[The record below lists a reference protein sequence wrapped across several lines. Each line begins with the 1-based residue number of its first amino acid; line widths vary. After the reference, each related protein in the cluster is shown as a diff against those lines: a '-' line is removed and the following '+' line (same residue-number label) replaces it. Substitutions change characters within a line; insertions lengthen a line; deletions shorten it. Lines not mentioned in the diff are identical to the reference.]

1 MQGRTK
7 KGFAELTS
15 KFRGAVL
22 AAFAVAFAACVLGTS
37 VVAGAASSTSGTGP
51 VAHTAGLKKCLKKA
65 KQIQDPVK
73 RKKAKKKCHLK
84 FGSAPGTGT
93 GTGTG
98 TGSNPLANCTATN
111 KCATSLTMTGCPPPS
126 ADTSRALPVSV
137 SGVLSPDAG
146 GSPISISYYT
156 YSGPAHTS
164 THNDATVLTEANG
177 AWSFS
182 YTPGSPGTGE
192 VGEGLYASFNG
203 DATRNASLTAVCN
216 WYSN

>member
-1 MQGRTK
+1 MQNSSDRRHVGWADK
-7 KGFAELTS
+7 L
-15 KFRGAVL
+15 RGS
-22 AAFAVAFAACVLGTS
+22 VLGAI
-37 VVAGAASSTSGTGP
+37 VVCVVFALIPGAAMATQQADGAGP

-65 KQIQDPVK
+65 KQIQNPVK

-84 FGSAPGTGT
+84 FGSAP
-93 GTGTG
+93 GTG

-111 KCATSLTMTGCPPPS
+111 KCATSLTMTGCPPPFT
-126 ADTSRALPVSV
+126 DRSRDLPISV

-156 YSGPAHTS
+156 YSGPAHTQ
-164 THNDATVLTEANG
+164 THNDATVFTDANG

-192 VGEGLYASFNG
+192 TGDSLAASFNG
-203 DATRNASLTAVCN
+203 DATRSSSQTVICN
-216 WYSN
+216 WYGV